1 MSHWRN
7 LFVVAICLTPLVS
20 GAATPSELLQPIQAV
35 GPKGAGH
42 AEAIAAVKELSQAD
56 ASALLPILKAIEGA
70 SPLAAN
76 WMIGA
81 FESIADRS
89 LTAQKLPVKEL
100 EAFAIDTTQHAGAR
114 RMAYEWVLKVDP
126 TAADR
131 LIPGMLQDPSAEF
144 RRDAVALK
152 LKEAEALLAED
163 KKEAAQAAFQ
173 QAMSGAV
180 DDDQVKAIVKPLR
193 ELGVMV
199 DLQQHFGFL
208 TSWQLIGPFDNTD
221 KQGFDVTYPPEQ
233 ELKLDAT
240 YPGKMGDV
248 SWTEFAT
255 TDEYGV
261 VDLAKALAPH
271 KGAITYAA
279 TTFNSPRGQQVEL
292 RLGTPNAW
300 KLWVNGKLIFARDEY
315 HRGSQLD
322 QYRVPVSL
330 NAGANTILLKVC
342 QNEQTEDWAQD
353 WQYQIR
359 VCDNAGAAVA
369 PARQNTTQ
377 RSAATDVRL
386 AQEGHN

>member
-1 MSHWRN
+1 MPQWRYIIYT
-7 LFVVAICLTPLVS
+7 VSCLAPITLW
-20 GAATPSELLQPIQAV
+20 AATPEELLKPIQAV
-35 GPKGAGH
+35 GPKGSGH
-42 AEAIAAVKELSQAD
+42 AAAIAAVKELSQSD
-56 ASALLPILKAIEGA
+56 ATALVPILKSIEGA

-89 LTAQKLPVKEL
+89 LSAQKLPVKEL
-100 EAFAIDTTQHAGAR
+100 EAFAIDTSEHAGAR

-144 RRDAVALK
+144 RRDAVARK
-152 LKEAEALLAED
+152 LNEAEALLAEE

-173 QAMSGAV
+173 QALTGAV

-193 ELGVMV
+193 EMGVEV

-208 TSWQLIGPFDNTD
+208 ASWQLIGPFDNTD

-233 ELKLDAT
+233 ELKFDAT

-248 SWTEFAT
+248 SWTEFST
-255 TDEYGV
+255 KDEYGT

-279 TTFNSPRGQQVEL
+279 TSFVSPGNKQVEL

-300 KLWVNGKLIFARDEY
+300 KLWVNGKLVFARDEY

-330 NAGANTILLKVC
+330 KAGANTILLKVC

-353 WQYQIR
+353 WKYQIR
-359 VCDNAGAAVA
+359 VCDNSGAAVA
-369 PARQNTTQ
+369 PAKQTTSQ
-377 RSAATDVRL
+377 RSATTNLRL
-386 AQEGHN
+386 ALEGRN